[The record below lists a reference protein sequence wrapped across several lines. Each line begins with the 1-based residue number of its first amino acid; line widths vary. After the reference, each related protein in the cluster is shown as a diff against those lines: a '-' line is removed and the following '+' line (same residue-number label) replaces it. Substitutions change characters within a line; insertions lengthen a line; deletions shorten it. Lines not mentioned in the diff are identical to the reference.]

1 MSIFSKIRFITVILL
16 PISIHQSEH
25 LLEKKEKKRKEKKEF
40 CPAPAGSKLTDKLRN
55 KQFL

>member
-1 MSIFSKIRFITVILL
+1 MMIRKDILFL
-16 PISIHQSEH
+16 LKYSCH